1 MAIRKRKNDCG
12 LFPYVREDIF
22 GDFDQSQSEAWSI
35 ARMSVPNLWKYS
47 QGEGVTVAVIDSG
60 CDLNH
65 IDLKDNYVQGKNFV
79 EPNKDPTDENSHGT
93 HVAGTIAAINNRYG
107 VVGVAPKTKIM
118 PLKVFGADG
127 RGSNSSVAAAVA
139 WAADRGVDLICMS
152 LGSPYESNELHKAI
166 NYAVNKGVVSF
177 CAAGNGG
184 ESSDI
189 YYPAKYTET
198 VSIGAVDSKLYRAFF
213 TCKGD
218 ELDFLAPGQDI
229 LSTIP
234 NGYALMSGTSMANPF
249 AVGCA
254 ALLKSYIKKNN
265 ININLRNSE
274 DYIRNLKKYV
284 TNLNNPNHSNRREYE
299 GYGLLDCRKMEA
311 WRGLD

>member
-1 MAIRKRKNDCG
+1 MLIRKHKNDCG

-22 GDFDQSQSEAWSI
+22 GDFEQSQGEAWSI
-35 ARMSVPNLWKYS
+35 SKMEVPSLWKSS
-47 QGEGVTVAVIDSG
+47 QGEGVIVAVIDSG

-79 EPNKDPTDENSHGT
+79 ENNKDPMDENGHGT
-93 HVAGTIAAINNRYG
+93 HVAGTIAALNNRYG

-127 RGSNSSVAAAVA
+127 RGSNSSVAAAVT
-139 WAADRGVDLICMS
+139 WAVDRRADLICMS
-152 LGSPYESNELHKAI
+152 LGSPYESVELHRAI
-166 NYAVNKGVVSF
+166 KYATSHGVVSF

-184 ESSDI
+184 ESSNI

-198 VSIGAVDSKLYRAFF
+198 VSIGAVDNRLYRAFF

-229 LSTIP
+229 LSTVP
-234 NGYALMSGTSMANPF
+234 KGYALMSGTSMANPF

-254 ALLKSYIKKNN
+254 SLLKSYIKNN
-265 ININLRNSE
+265 
-274 DYIRNLKKYV
+274 
-284 TNLNNPNHSNRREYE
+284 NLNIQLKNAENYIEIFRNYTTSLSNPNHAKNKEYE
-299 GYGLLDCRKMEA
+299 GYGLLDCRKMKD
-311 WRGLD
+311 WSGV